1 MVHVTVTFTVICAGE
16 NSEGTRTTEITAEE
30 TNGIGTT
37 ATSRREKKVR

>member
-1 MVHVTVTFTVICAGE
+1 MAHVAATFTIIYSGE

-37 ATSRREKKVR
+37 ATFRREKEVR